1 MWKIADKLKYRV
13 HVLCFSIIQAVVETP
28 SSAPEVDETEIEEHD
43 DNTNVNESI
52 VEGNTNVEEHKET
65 ESLDEGEPEEKKAE
79 KYKFFIIM
87 YSLQYIHTQ
96 ASQA

>member
-1 MWKIADKLKYRV
+1 M
-13 HVLCFSIIQAVVETP
+13 
-28 SSAPEVDETEIEEHD
+28 
-43 DNTNVNESI
+43 NESI

-87 YSLQYIHTQ
+87 YSLQYIHTYR
-96 ASQA
+96 